1 MAARARSSRPPSSE
15 EIEAIAEEAL
25 ASLPEPFL
33 KQLKNV
39 AIRVE
44 EFADEETLREMGID
58 NPFDLTGLY
67 HGVPLIHQSVGD
79 VRAMPEMIYLY
90 RQPILAEWCETDE
103 DLTRLVR
110 HVLIHEIGHH
120 FGFSDDDMERLEE
133 QAGEEPRLHS

>member
-1 MAARARSSRPPSSE
+1 MPMPSRSRFDRPPAPE
-15 EIEAIAEEAL
+15 EIETIAEEAL
-25 ASLPEPFL
+25 AALPAPFL
-33 KQLKNV
+33 KRLKNV

-44 EFADEETLREMGID
+44 EFADEATLREMEID

-90 RQPILAEWCETDE
+90 RQPILAEWCETGE
-103 DLTRLVR
+103 DLARLVR

-120 FGFSDDDMERLEE
+120 FGYSDEELE
-133 QAGEEPRLHS
+133 AIDRSAEEG

>member
-1 MAARARSSRPPSSE
+1 MTPRPSFARPPTAE

-25 ASLPEPFL
+25 ASLPVPFL
-33 KQLKNV
+33 RRLENV

-44 EFADEETLREMGID
+44 EFADEPSLREMEIE

-67 HGVPLIHQSVGD
+67 HGVPLIHQSVSD

-103 DLTRLVR
+103 ELTRLVR

-120 FGFSDDDMERLEE
+120 FGYSDEELEAIE
-133 QAGEEPRLHS
+133 AAADGP

>member
-1 MAARARSSRPPSSE
+1 MTARASFARPPSPE

-25 ASLPEPFL
+25 ASFPEPFL
-33 KQLKNV
+33 KHLKNV
-39 AIRVE
+39 AVRVE
-44 EFADEETLREMGID
+44 EFADEATLRELQIE

-67 HGVPLIHQSVGD
+67 HGVPLIHQSVSD

-103 DLTRLVR
+103 ELTRLVR

-120 FGFSDDDMERLEE
+120 FGYSDAELEAIE
-133 QAGEEPRLHS
+133 AAADEA

>member
-1 MAARARSSRPPSSE
+1 MTARARLARPPSAE

-25 ASLPEPFL
+25 ADLPEPFL
-33 KQLKNV
+33 KQLGNV

-44 EFADEETLREMGID
+44 EFADDQTLREMGID

-67 HGVPLIHQSVGD
+67 HGVPLIHQSVSD

-90 RQPILAEWCETDE
+90 RQPILAEWCESGE
-103 DLTRLVR
+103 ELARLVR

-120 FGFSDDDMERLEE
+120 FGYSDEELEAIE
-133 QAGEEPRLHS
+133 AAADQR